1 MGHSGLTLAIGE
13 SWDAEQGDGDARL
26 AEIQSLFAEETDAP
40 LDVLAR
46 NLRAWTRSHLQTEH
60 VAQCLTVAERA
71 RQDFAVLVTIGIG
84 GSDLGAR
91 VFHDTFNHPYHNRM
105 SVEERGGAPEAY
117 FTGDTFDPRRLI
129 GLLEMLNSR
138 NLLHKTL
145 FNVISKSGRTGE
157 TIATLMIIRET
168 LQRHALTW
176 QNHVVATTELT
187 PASALFQIHQDT
199 PFYSGGLLPVP
210 EGVGGRF
217 SAFSPVGLFFLAM
230 TAGKNETPETRIREA
245 MQSVQR
251 ADEDFRYAELP
262 IAYQLARWLQLAE
275 ERKDIGTIVFYNYA
289 DNSCLGEWFVQ
300 LYTESIQ
307 ERGGGAN
314 VIPAKGPTS
323 NHSMLNG
330 ILAGPR
336 DKVVLFIHWE
346 ELGDD
351 VSVPKDT
358 GIGSLSWRSSVL
370 AQSEQ
375 ASETFNST
383 KDVAERL
390 ANNKNG
396 EAKSVGA
403 PNNVAERLAN
413 DTIAVF
419 EGQSMSQI
427 QTASYRGTT
436 MDFTEN
442 GVPNATLILPKR
454 NIGNVCHLMRTLM
467 DTVAVKG
474 RLQGLHLED
483 TQLAVER
490 ELTYRQDAVEGYKQ
504 RTREFSSWRKANGY
518 IG

>member
-40 LDVLAR
+40 LDVLEC

-60 VAQCLTVAERA
+60 IAQCLTVAERA

-105 SVEERGGAPEAY
+105 SVEERGGAPEVY

-168 LQRHALTW
+168 LQCHSLTW
-176 QNHVVATTELT
+176 QNHVVATTGLT
-187 PASALFQIHQDT
+187 PASALFQIHQET
-199 PFYSGGLLPVP
+199 PFYSGELLPVP

-245 MQSVQR
+245 MQGVQR

-275 ERKDIGTIVFYNYA
+275 EREGIGTIVFYNYA
-289 DNSCLGEWFVQ
+289 DNRCLGEWFVQ

-358 GIGSLSWRSSVL
+358 GIGGDL
-370 AQSEQ
+370 
-375 ASETFNST
+375 
-383 KDVAERL
+383 
-390 ANNKNG
+390 
-396 EAKSVGA
+396 
-403 PNNVAERLAN
+403 
-413 DTIAVF
+413 AVF

-454 NIGNVCHLMRTLM
+454 DIGNVCHLMRTLM

-490 ELTYRQDAVEGYKQ
+490 ELTYRQDAVEGYKSFVLAQ
-504 RTREFSSWRKANGY
+504 SERIRRS
-518 IG
+518 

>member
-1 MGHSGLTLAIGE
+1 MDHSSLTLDISE
-13 SWDAEQGDGDARL
+13 SWDAEHGNGDATRRASRPGGLSYRDVEQGNGDALL
-26 AEIQSLFAEETDAP
+26 AAIHTLFAAETDAP
-40 LDVLAR
+40 LDVLEC

-60 VAQCLTVAERA
+60 IARCRAVAERA
-71 RQDFAVLVTIGIG
+71 RQDFDALVTIGIG

-105 SVEERGGAPEAY
+105 SVAERGGAPEVY

-145 FNVISKSGRTGE
+145 FNVISKSGRTSE

-168 LQRHALTW
+168 LQRQGLTW
-176 QNHVVATTELT
+176 QNHVVATTGLT
-187 PASALFQIHQDT
+187 PESALFQIHQET
-199 PFYSGGLLPVP
+199 PFYSGELLPVP

-230 TAGKNETPETRIREA
+230 TAGKNETPATRIREA
-245 MQSVQR
+245 MQGVQR
-251 ADEDFRYAELP
+251 ADEDFRAESSV
-262 IAYQLARWLQLAE
+262 AYQLAQWLQLAE
-275 ERKDIGTIVFYNYA
+275 EREYIGTIVFYNYA

-323 NHSMLNG
+323 NHSILNG

-346 ELGDD
+346 KLGDD
-351 VSVPKDT
+351 VNVPKDT
-358 GIGSLSWRSSVL
+358 DIGGEL
-370 AQSEQ
+370 A
-375 ASETFNST
+375 
-383 KDVAERL
+383 D
-390 ANNKNG
+390 
-396 EAKSVGA
+396 
-403 PNNVAERLAN
+403 
-413 DTIAVF
+413 F
-419 EGQSMSQI
+419 EGMSLSQI
-427 QTASYRGTT
+427 QTASYRGTA
-436 MDFTEN
+436 MSFTEN

-454 NIGNVCHLMRTLM
+454 DIGNVCHLMRTLM

-474 RLQGLHLED
+474 RLQGLHLDD
-483 TQLAVER
+483 TELALES
-490 ELTYRQDAVEGYKQ
+490 ELTYRQDAVEDYKR
-504 RTREFSSWRKANGY
+504 RTRKIAMEMFNT
-518 IG
+518 

>member
-1 MGHSGLTLAIGE
+1 MGNSGLTLAIGE

-60 VAQCLTVAERA
+60 IAQCLTVAERA

-105 SVEERGGAPEAY
+105 SVEERGGAPEVY

-138 NLLHKTL
+138 HLLHKTL
-145 FNVISKSGRTGE
+145 FNVISKSGKTGE

-168 LQRHALTW
+168 LQCHSLTW
-176 QNHVVATTELT
+176 QNHVVATTGLT
-187 PASALFQIHQDT
+187 PESALFQIHQET

-245 MQSVQR
+245 MQGVQR

-275 ERKDIGTIVFYNYA
+275 EREGIGTIVFYNYA

-358 GIGSLSWRSSVL
+358 GIGSLSWRK
-370 AQSEQ
+370 
-375 ASETFNST
+375 AS
-383 KDVAERL
+383 
-390 ANNKNG
+390 G
-396 EAKSVGA
+396 EAKSVVS
-403 PNNVAERLAN
+403 PIDVSERLAN
-413 DTIAVF
+413 DNIAVF

-454 NIGNVCHLMRTLM
+454 DIGNVCHLMRTLM

-504 RTREFSSWRKANGY
+504 QTFSVLAQSERIRSLVHQHPSA
-518 IG
+518 